1 MPKKPKKNK
10 QKKKIK
16 PSRFTAATADKNE
29 LYELSVQNV
38 ESEIDFVDDTFKTL
52 RGRHAQKFREDFCG
66 TGNTS
71 VEWIGRRKDNTAVG
85 LDIDQPTLDWGIE
98 KRINP
103 LPPEDKGRINLL
115 NCNVLEPKPEAK
127 DMDCVLAMNFS
138 YWLFK
143 TRPEMLEYFKQVR
156 LSLKDDGIFFLDHYG
171 GSEAMEEQEEIR
183 EIKDDDGSRFDYVWD
198 QNKYYP
204 ITSEVDCKIHFRF
217 PDGTA
222 MNDAYVYTWR
232 LWGLKEIQELLE
244 EAGYK
249 KVTVYWE
256 GDDPDSD
263 EGNGEFVPEKKGEAC
278 PAFVSYITA
287 ER

>member
-1 MPKKPKKNK
+1 MPKKPKKK
-10 QKKKIK
+10 KRKKIK

-38 ESEIDFVDDTFKTL
+38 ESEIDFVDATYKEI
-52 RGRHAQKFREDFCG
+52 RGRYARKFREDFCG

-71 VEWIGRRKDNTAVG
+71 VEWIGRRKTNTAVG
-85 LDIDQPTLDWGIE
+85 LDIDQTTLDWGID
-98 KRINP
+98 KRLQKLSP
-103 LPPEDKGRINLL
+103 KDRERITLL

-127 DMDCVLAMNFS
+127 NMDCVLAMNFS

-143 TRPEMLEYFKQVR
+143 TRPVMLKYFKKVR
-156 LSLKDDGIFFLDHYG
+156 ESLNDDGIFFLDHYG

-183 EIKDDDGSRFDYVWD
+183 EIEDDDGSSFDYVWD
-198 QNKYYP
+198 QDKYYP

-217 PDGTA
+217 PDGTE
-222 MNDAYVYTWR
+222 MKDAYVYTWR
-232 LWGLKEIQELLE
+232 LWGLKEIQELLD

-263 EGNGEFVPEKKGEAC
+263 EGNGEFVPELKGEAC
-278 PAFVSYITA
+278 PAFVSYIAA
-287 ER
+287 EK